1 MIGPIGS
8 VTGTFALGS
17 SGAQPRDASALGVL
31 RQAGALYALAGG
43 RGGIDAIKAELTK
56 LRDALQAAR
65 KDAETVPGGTSLT
78 PIYADIEQTQDRP
91 TFVTIDGQ
99 PVQNGTVT
107 VSLGTRPVVV
117 GYEAGARASLAVRDQ
132 LGALSSAVS
141 KLVAT
146 VGTGAAGAFA
156 SDVSALLKS
165 AELTTAVDAPDAAS
179 IDAAIGRID
188 TVLAKA
194 EGLRAS
200 ISARAAAAA
209 QVDLSGV
216 LISGAAGAAPGS
228 SRT

>member
-8 VTGTFALGS
+8 ATATFALGS
-17 SGAQPRDASALGVL
+17 GGAQPRDASALGVL
-31 RQAGALYALAGG
+31 RQAGALHALEGG

-65 KDAETVPGGTSLT
+65 KDADAVPGGTALT
-78 PIYADIEQTQDRP
+78 PIYADIEQTQDKP

-99 PVQNGTVT
+99 PVQTGTVT

-117 GYEAGARASLAVRDQ
+117 GYEVGTRPSLAVRDQ
-132 LGALSSAVS
+132 LDALSSAVS

-146 VGTGAAGAFA
+146 VGTPAATAFA

-165 AELTTAVDAPDAAS
+165 SDLTTAVNAPDAAS
-179 IDAAIGRID
+179 LDGAIASID

-194 EGLRAS
+194 EGLRSS
-200 ISARAAAAA
+200 ISSRAAAAA
-209 QVDLSGV
+209 QVNLSGV
-216 LISGAAGAAPGS
+216 LISGAAGAAPRSSGS
-228 SRT
+228 